1 MLNSAHDL
9 YKYMI
14 SFSLSSVLF
23 SRFFHREARIG
34 KLVTKEDPYHLH
46 KGMGILS
53 ILSFLYRYG
62 VIYNSTGTLGFTGTW
77 FDWATLFVHMTLA
90 FSSKLFRVPKKRL
103 ANKPMVIYEEYR
115 LHAMIFTFRCVSVYA
130 CAVLWPVEQRPVYAV
145 ALVVAAHHLLADY
158 VTKIWGNGSTAVR
171 TNAKNLNSFYKKVA
185 LFYSFYQYM
194 AIGSHIL
201 PSEHLADL
209 AWNAI
214 IAIASSAFMMTLYR
228 KRIIRGMTHVV
239 VYSACLL
246 LSMFHIMRLVGLVA
260 TVLIAA
266 TFLLRINLPRKY
278 SNKYVCWTL
287 FFLSAHYCGLTSTTS
302 AVATASA

>member
-9 YKYMI
+9 YNYLVN
-14 SFSLSSVLF
+14 FSLSSILF

-53 ILSFLYRYG
+53 ILSFFYRYG
-62 VIYNSTGTLGFTGTW
+62 LVYNATGTLGFTGDW

-130 CAVLWPVEQRPVYAV
+130 CAVLWPAENRPIYAV

-158 VTKIWGNGSTAVR
+158 VTSIWGNGSTAVR
-171 TNAKNLNSFYKKVA
+171 TNSKNLSYFYKKVA

-201 PSEHLADL
+201 PNVHLADL

-239 VYSACLL
+239 VYSGCLL
-246 LSMFHIMRLVGLVA
+246 LSMFHIMRLIGLTA
-260 TVLIAA
+260 SLLIIA

-278 SNKYVCWTL
+278 SNKYVCWPL
-287 FFLSAHYCGLTSTTS
+287 FFLSANYFGLTDP
-302 AVATASA
+302 VAIAA